1 MMYCWVFLILIEI
14 KIVFVVKVGATAI
27 SDVLRLYFISSG
39 AENAIDDVVPAAG
52 SVLW

>member
-1 MMYCWVFLILIEI
+1 MARNGTGFPFRTSI
-14 KIVFVVKVGATAI
+14 VKVGATAI